1 MKKSVCS
8 LLAMATIAFSLVGC
22 QRQIPTDLLTL
33 DTTITWWN
41 DYAQEGTEAETQRY
55 DYVQGVIEEF
65 NKIYP
70 NIKIVQENHE
80 SYGKIASDINTGLSA
95 GNIPN
100 MASV

>member
-65 NKIYP
+65 KKLRQNC
-70 NIKIVQENHE
+70 
-80 SYGKIASDINTGLSA
+80 L
-95 GNIPN
+95 
-100 MASV
+100 

>member
-41 DYAQEGTEAETQRY
+41 DYAQ
-55 DYVQGVIEEF
+55 
-65 NKIYP
+65 
-70 NIKIVQENHE
+70 
-80 SYGKIASDINTGLSA
+80 
-95 GNIPN
+95 
-100 MASV
+100 